1 MKYTKDMLL
10 ESASGFVMP
19 FPGHED
25 EDVQISLGYG
35 EQTHPKT
42 GERFHHQGL
51 DLVAYHVPLYAIG
64 TGVVTAVGNDVV
76 HENFIIC
83 RYGKY
88 EVKYGHV
95 ASVFARY
102 GQPVE
107 AGLQIAES
115 GDFLH
120 FEVRHDGIITLA
132 VEMKEKNKSSV
143 YVGKTPMSAQQVSQR
158 GYDYARAAVKKQEA
172 KRSERQTEVPYSEVQ
187 QQEELETPLQQETQ
201 TTTPIS
207 PAARTGLKGWEGLL
221 NHLGLGGFGDIGKNL
236 GYVLAMLPDMLISL
250 LIGKSSSFKLGN
262 SLLPLAAIFGGM
274 FVRNPMMKML
284 LIGLGGANLLNKVGH
299 EALKG
304 VGITNQHPTK
314 DYKRYADEP
323 LNQRLQDPAMKG
335 NTLVVQIDGV
345 PQVVT
350 IQSDTVLD
358 AYHKGALPLNVLSNA
373 VLRQYDIQREPL
385 VPHYVP
391 LMQEEEVQGK
401 KMVIK

>member
-1 MKYTKDMLL
+1 MKYSKDMLL

-95 ASVFARY
+95 ASVLARY

-120 FEVRHDGIITLA
+120 FEVRHDGIIIDP
-132 VEMKEKNKSSV
+132 VEFLGMLFSNVMQLLSMGIDIPPKFTDVGVSLSTDYDADQEEIQQLMFRFLPSYMMALGSGT
-143 YVGKTPMSAQQVSQR
+143 YVPPAATQESLRNLFTSTASQKYFFEQMPTIANPLGLSQR
-158 GYDYARAAVKKQEA
+158 GASVARKAQ
-172 KRSERQTEVPYSEVQ
+172 
-187 QQEELETPLQQETQ
+187 
-201 TTTPIS
+201 
-207 PAARTGLKGWEGLL
+207 
-221 NHLGLGGFGDIGKNL
+221 N
-236 GYVLAMLPDMLISL
+236 L
-250 LIGKSSSFKLGN
+250 LIRDFLSY
-262 SLLPLAAIFGGM
+262 LALTQ
-274 FVRNPMMKML
+274 N
-284 LIGLGGANLLNKVGH
+284 
-299 EALKG
+299 
-304 VGITNQHPTK
+304 
-314 DYKRYADEP
+314 RYVSTWTEDQKK
-323 LNQRLQDPAMKG
+323 NFMSRLRSMA
-335 NTLVVQIDGV
+335 
-345 PQVVT
+345 
-350 IQSDTVLD
+350 
-358 AYHKGALPLNVLSNA
+358 
-373 VLRQYDIQREPL
+373 
-385 VPHYVP
+385 
-391 LMQEEEVQGK
+391 
-401 KMVIK
+401 